1 MVIERLLN
9 TGSDFIA
16 QQVEHYTFNVGV
28 VGSIPTGITKTRE
41 NSMKIFK
48 AYRLVAFFTGA
59 DLYSNF
65 YKSEINYEGLR
76 FQCGESL
83 FMFLKAKYFGD
94 EDIAMEI
101 LKNSDNPRFCKE
113 LGRLVRNYNDG
124 KWSSV
129 RYDVMLFVVMMKLRS
144 SKEIRDHYMK
154 LIDEGYEFVEASPYD
169 KIWGCGLAENDL
181 RILDKSKWRGSNLLG
196 TVYNN
201 VHEILDND
209 SLRDLSDIFGYSKT
223 F

>member
-1 MVIERLLN
+1 
-9 TGSDFIA
+9 
-16 QQVEHYTFNVGV
+16 
-28 VGSIPTGITKTRE
+28 
-41 NSMKIFK
+41 MKIFK
-48 AYRLVAFFTGA
+48 DQKLVAFFTGA

-65 YKSEINYEGLR
+65 YRSEIHYEGLR
-76 FQCGESL
+76 FHCGESL

-124 KWSSV
+124 RWSSV
-129 RYDVMLFVVMMKLRS
+129 RYDVMLFVVLMKLRS
-144 SKEIRDHYMK
+144 SKEIRDHYKK

-169 KIWGCGLAENDL
+169 RIWGCGLSENDPL
-181 RILDKSKWRGSNLLG
+181 ILDKSKWRGSNLLG

-209 SLRDLSDIFGYSKT
+209 SLRDLKDVFGYSKT

>member
-1 MVIERLLN
+1 
-9 TGSDFIA
+9 
-16 QQVEHYTFNVGV
+16 
-28 VGSIPTGITKTRE
+28 
-41 NSMKIFK
+41 MKIFK
-48 AYRLVAFFTGA
+48 DQKLVTFFTGS
-59 DLYSNF
+59 DIYSNF
-65 YKSEINYEGLR
+65 YKSEICYNGLV
-76 FQCGESL
+76 FHCGESL
-83 FMFLKAKYFGD
+83 FMFLKAKYFED

-124 KWSSV
+124 RWSSV
-129 RYDVMLFVVMMKLRS
+129 RYYVMLFVVMMKLRS
-144 SKEIRDHYMK
+144 SKEIRDHYK
-154 LIDEGYEFVEASPYD
+154 SLIDEGYEFVEASPYD

-201 VHEILDND
+201 VHEVLDND
-209 SLRDLSDIFGYSKT
+209 SLRDLKDVFGYSKT

>member
-1 MVIERLLN
+1 
-9 TGSDFIA
+9 
-16 QQVEHYTFNVGV
+16 
-28 VGSIPTGITKTRE
+28 
-41 NSMKIFK
+41 MKIFE
-48 AYRLVAFFTGA
+48 AYRLVSFFTGS
-59 DLYSNF
+59 DIYSNF
-65 YKSEINYEGLR
+65 YKSEIHYEGHR

-129 RYDVMLFVVMMKLRS
+129 RYDVMLFVVLMKLRS
-144 SKEIRDHYMK
+144 SKEIRDHYKK
-154 LIDEGYEFVEASPYD
+154 LVDEGYEFVEASPYD
-169 KIWGCGLAENDL
+169 KIWGCGLAETDL

-209 SLRDLSDIFGYSKT
+209 SLRDLKDIFGYSKT

>member
-1 MVIERLLN
+1 
-9 TGSDFIA
+9 
-16 QQVEHYTFNVGV
+16 
-28 VGSIPTGITKTRE
+28 
-41 NSMKIFK
+41 MKIFE
-48 AYRLVAFFTGA
+48 AYRLVTFFTGS
-59 DLYSNF
+59 DIYSNF
-65 YKSEINYEGLR
+65 YKSEIRYNGLR
-76 FQCGESL
+76 FHCGESL
-83 FMFLKAKYFGD
+83 FMFLKAKYFED

-101 LKNSDNPRFCKE
+101 YKNSNNPRFCKE
-113 LGRLVRNYNDG
+113 LGRLVRNFEDG
-124 KWSSV
+124 RWSSV

-144 SKEIRDHYMK
+144 SKEIRDHYKK

-201 VHEILDND
+201 VHEILEND

>member
-1 MVIERLLN
+1 MQGLWVRSPLESQKR
-9 TGSDFIA
+9 
-16 QQVEHYTFNVGV
+16 
-28 VGSIPTGITKTRE
+28 TRDT
-41 NSMKIFK
+41 MKIFK
-48 AYRLVAFFTGA
+48 DYKLVTFFTGA

-65 YKSEINYEGLR
+65 YKSEIDYNGMT
-76 FQCGESL
+76 FHCGESL
-83 FMFLKAKYFGD
+83 FMFLKAKYFAD

-101 LKNSDNPRFCKE
+101 LKNSNNPRFCKE

-144 SKEIRDHYMK
+144 SKAIRDHYK
-154 LIDEGYEFVEASPYD
+154 QLIDEGYEFVEASPYD
-169 KIWGCGLAENDL
+169 KIWGCGLSETDM
-181 RILDKSKWRGSNLLG
+181 RIVDKSKWRGSNLLG

-209 SLRDLSDIFGYSKT
+209 SLRDLSDVFGYSKT

>member
-1 MVIERLLN
+1 M
-9 TGSDFIA
+9 
-16 QQVEHYTFNVGV
+16 
-28 VGSIPTGITKTRE
+28 GSIPTGITKEKE
-41 NSMKIFK
+41 NSMKIFE
-48 AYRLVAFFTGA
+48 AYRLVAFFTGS
-59 DLYSNF
+59 DFYSNF
-65 YKSEINYEGLR
+65 YKSEIHYEGHI
-76 FQCGESL
+76 FHCGESL

-101 LKNSDNPRFCKE
+101 LKNSKNPRFCKE

-129 RYDVMLFVVMMKLRS
+129 RYDVMLFVVLMKLRS
-144 SKEIRDHYMK
+144 SKEIRDHYKK

-201 VHEILDND
+201 AHEILEND
-209 SLRDLSDIFGYSKT
+209 SLRDLSDVFGYSKT